1 MKVKVKKPNV
11 CYIVNARQT
20 GVQRVNKH
28 DTAMPPQSLPS
39 HEHSTDMSRR

>member
-11 CYIVNARQT
+11 RYIVNARQT

-28 DTAMPPQSLPS
+28 DTAMPPSPSIHTSTLP
-39 HEHSTDMSRR
+39 T